1 MPNSFY
7 WDLAVDDRGNPAYID
22 DQKVIHWKRN
32 GVTWTTLK
40 GKADKIAFGRKGE
53 LFKTGWPSY
62 TVQKYNAIDSTWDEP
77 YGSMYTQ
84 NLEVDADGQ
93 PWAVNDDGVHKWQP
107 NQKKWIAM
115 GLENAHFVAAGPKG
129 YLYALAAPIKDNER
143 TIYRLEDDD
152 TWTKLDGKTAKQIT
166 VGADGMLIALKND
179 GSRRSIYRQKSFG
192 EQRACL

>member
-77 YGSMYTQ
+77 YGSMYT
-84 NLEVDADGQ
+84 
-93 PWAVNDDGVHKWQP
+93 
-107 NQKKWIAM
+107 
-115 GLENAHFVAAGPKG
+115 
-129 YLYALAAPIKDNER
+129 
-143 TIYRLEDDD
+143 
-152 TWTKLDGKTAKQIT
+152 
-166 VGADGMLIALKND
+166 
-179 GSRRSIYRQKSFG
+179 
-192 EQRACL
+192 